1 MEKIHILTDSSADIP
16 QAQVE
21 AHGIE
26 IVPITLTHEG
36 RTIREYYDITPEEY
50 WKLLEDSREIPVT
63 AMVTPTVFLDSY
75 RRAAER
81 GCTHLLAVL
90 INGNGSGTCQA
101 ACLARDMFRE
111 EQGDKMRIEVIDSA
125 TYTYIYG
132 RIVVL
137 ATELRDQGDSF
148 DAILGVV
155 RSRLNRAEA
164 FLGVYSLKHLK
175 KSGRISGGAAF
186 VGEALGLKPISHVY
200 DGAVNVCDK
209 VRGEK
214 ALVAGLI
221 RKVSARVQQP
231 EKQTALLLYGDVP
244 AARIDEM
251 EKRLRTE
258 IGFKDVERSPIGPS
272 VITNTGPQALAVAY
286 YGQPRV

>member
-90 INGNGSGTCQA
+90 INGNGSAPIRRPALRATC
-101 ACLARDMFRE
+101 
-111 EQGDKMRIEVIDSA
+111 SA
-125 TYTYIYG
+125 
-132 RIVVL
+132 
-137 ATELRDQGDSF
+137 
-148 DAILGVV
+148 
-155 RSRLNRAEA
+155 RSRGTRCA
-164 FLGVYSLKHLK
+164 S
-175 KSGRISGGAAF
+175 R
-186 VGEALGLKPISHVY
+186 
-200 DGAVNVCDK
+200 
-209 VRGEK
+209 
-214 ALVAGLI
+214 
-221 RKVSARVQQP
+221 
-231 EKQTALLLYGDVP
+231 
-244 AARIDEM
+244 
-251 EKRLRTE
+251 
-258 IGFKDVERSPIGPS
+258 
-272 VITNTGPQALAVAY
+272 
-286 YGQPRV
+286 